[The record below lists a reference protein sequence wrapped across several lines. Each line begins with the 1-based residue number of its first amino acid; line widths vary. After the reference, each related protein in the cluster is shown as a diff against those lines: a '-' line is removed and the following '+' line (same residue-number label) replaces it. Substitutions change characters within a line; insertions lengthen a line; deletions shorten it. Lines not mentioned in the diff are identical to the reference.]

1 MLHLLAGAQLVA
13 AVESETEGVK
23 AAPDLD
29 LQQGVVVAARDLVDL
44 EEAWLLGEHLQ
55 VKLEVDVL
63 RDLSWPFNTR
73 DVLEVEAELTE
84 RVGSEG
90 VELLFGF
97 FVSKNEGME
106 AAKRHLLGNK
116 AKFKLQLPEFRRK
129 DNILIEAQ
137 LSFRVV
143 ALHEHLV
150 LFAQKGEVVAS
161 CKAVFDLVEEE
172 VVLEQTRRVLCDVDA
187 RQFLRREGL
196 ASVDAHLAAPYE
208 GLPLVRHRH
217 DGFGP
222 TRDVFDEHF

>member
-1 MLHLLAGAQLVA
+1 MLHFLAGAQLVA
-13 AVESETEGVK
+13 AVESETEGVE

-55 VKLEVDVL
+55 VKLEEDVL
-63 RDLSWPFNTR
+63 RDLSWPFNAR

-84 RVGSEG
+84 GVGSEG
-90 VELLFGF
+90 VELLFGLF
-97 FVSKNEGME
+97 FSKDEGVE
-106 AAKRHLLGNK
+106 ATQRHLLGNK

-129 DNILIEAQ
+129 DDILIEAQ

-143 ALHEHLV
+143 ALHEYLV
-150 LFAQKGEVVAS
+150 LFAQKGEVVAA

-172 VVLEQTRRVLCDVDA
+172 VVLEQTRRVLRDVDA

-196 ASVDAHLAAPYE
+196 ASVDAHLAAPNE
-208 GLPLVRHRH
+208 GLPLV
-217 DGFGP
+217 
-222 TRDVFDEHF
+222 